1 METAVLFFKN
11 WIITAFVFYLISSFA
26 YLLGQRRMGGMLIVA
41 GVAANIAALI
51 GRGYIEGTWYPSLMV
66 EELFMLPALMAVTVL
81 FLFGRGKIVEGR
93 LALAPFALCCGI
105 TMLLPIEAPLPWTKY
120 QTISA
125 ALFFLTEALSFAL
138 LVVAG
143 VLAFACLVSSPNV
156 EVSYS
161 RMILWGFVVYT
172 LCQISGAIWAYLGWS
187 YPFSWSTRHLTSAS
201 LWCLYAAFI
210 HAHFIGIHPRLKAAC
225 AAFGI
230 IPFMYMMYH
239 HQIIGLL
246 KMLSARIT

>member
-1 METAVLFFKN
+1 METDVLFFKN
-11 WIITAFVFYLISSFA
+11 WIINAFVFYLISVLA
-26 YLLGQRRMGGMLIVA
+26 YSLDKRRIGGMLIIA
-41 GVAANIAALI
+41 GLAANTIALI

-66 EELFMLPALMAVTVL
+66 AELFMLPAAMALTVV

-93 LALAPFALCCGI
+93 LALIPFVVCCGI
-105 TMLLPIEAPLPWTKY
+105 TMLLPIEVPLPSAKY
-120 QTISA
+120 QIISA
-125 ALFFLTEALSFAL
+125 VFFLTEALSFAL
-138 LVVAG
+138 LVIAG

-161 RMILWGFVVYT
+161 RMILWGFMVFT

-187 YPFSWSTRHLTSAS
+187 YPFSWSPRHLTSAS
-201 LWCLYAAFI
+201 IWCLYAAFI
-210 HAHFIGIHPRLKAAC
+210 HAHFIGVHPRLKAVF

-230 IPFMYMMYH
+230 VPFMYMIYH

-246 KMLSARIT
+246 KMISARAT